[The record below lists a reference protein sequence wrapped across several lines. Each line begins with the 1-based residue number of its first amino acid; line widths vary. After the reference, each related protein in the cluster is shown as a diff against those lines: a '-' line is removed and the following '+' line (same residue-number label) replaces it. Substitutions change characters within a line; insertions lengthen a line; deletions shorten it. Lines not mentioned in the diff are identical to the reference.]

1 MAQDKVESKD
11 SCESS
16 TWGTMKGWVGLCEK
30 SSNAAVQAMRPK
42 ENGSEG
48 LPPAPI
54 IEEKRESVIDRLRA
68 QGQKGAGHFNK
79 HADKLLQEI

>member
-1 MAQDKVESKD
+1 MTDKVEGKD
-11 SCESS
+11 ICEKGAI
-16 TWGTMKGWVGLCEK
+16 GTMKGWVGLCEK

-68 QGQKGAGHFNK
+68 QGKKGAGHFNI